1 MDIVIRL
8 EKLGQNLKKIDDC
21 CSGRSS
27 WTKGELIVK
36 KVTVVRVDED
46 RTEEVSNNCF
56 SISLAKIGIL
66 EMGLLSEVSGD
77 LILGTGVIML
87 VFHCVGTTD

>member
-21 CSGRSS
+21 HSGRSS

-46 RTEEVSNNCF
+46 RMEEVSNNQLF
-56 SISLAKIGIL
+56 HK
-66 EMGLLSEVSGD
+66 SG
-77 LILGTGVIML
+77 
-87 VFHCVGTTD
+87 